1 MAGLSSVCVSCGVGG
16 CGRAQLMED
25 EEENG
30 SSAVVEEVKA
40 DGSHPSSYSHSLGW
54 SYGEAGNE
62 AKSSLFF
69 SLGR

>member
-1 MAGLSSVCVSCGVGG
+1 
-16 CGRAQLMED
+16 MED
-25 EEENG
+25 EEGNG
-30 SSAVVEEVKA
+30 SSAVVEEVKT
-40 DGSHPSSYSHSLGW
+40 DGSHPSSCSHSLGW